1 MSLTMGGII
10 IDAIL
15 IIIILGNSAIGYKRG
30 LVRVAFKLLS
40 SIIAMILVLILYKP
54 TTNFIMN
61 NTSIPNAIE
70 STIASKIEI
79 FFENS
84 TAQTVEQL
92 PNDNSMVSMLK
103 VFIGDELGTVVE
115 QATNSIVQTVS
126 HEVTY
131 KIISTVVFFALFAII
146 RLIIYVLRS
155 YMEWIAD
162 LPILDIINGTGG
174 MIYGVLKGF
183 FIIYVALALISLFM
197 PIFGDTV
204 ILSAIENS
212 IFGSRMFNNNILL
225 NLIFKFL

>member
-79 FFENS
+79 LFENS

>member
-79 FFENS
+79 VFENS